1 MFFSWVSHIFSGKK
15 VQLIILHLFF
25 ELATSMA
32 SCAAC
37 RLPRQESFRG
47 EASEALPE
55 WQVNQPISAKRTIHL
70 GYDGRFLCFFGVFF
84 GCVRYCKICRY
95 GLSGWWLFCWTMAL
109 FAEIPVARRCRWSR
123 GLSLRSA
130 PRELVGNQV
139 VGNQRAC
146 ALDQFS
152 GNFGYFGELSCLL
165 FYGDFLGPENAGGTS
180 WRRAMW
186 QTRNFTT
193 YMLSLPL
200 WTGGCGGGSLER
212 KAQQK
217 QTFDGYGNDEI
228 FFVVL
233 DMFFWFH
240 FKRSTTTGSII
251 KHLNFS
257 LYQNI
262 KMTILW
268 VPNHETSSFFVEMT
282 MSGSF

>member
-1 MFFSWVSHIFSGKK
+1 
-15 VQLIILHLFF
+15 
-25 ELATSMA
+25 MA

-37 RLPRQESFRG
+37 RLPRQETFRG

-70 GYDGRFLCFFGVFF
+70 GYDGRFLCLLGCFF
-84 GCVRYCKICRY
+84 GCVRYCKICQH

-130 PRELVGNQV
+130 PGELVGNQV

-200 WTGGCGGGSLER
+200 WTGGMRGWEPR
-212 KAQQK
+212 KKGTTKADFWWLWK
-217 QTFDGYGNDEI
+217 WWNI
-228 FFVVL
+228 L
-233 DMFFWFH
+233 CCPSICFFWFH
-240 FKRSTTTGSII
+240 FKRSATTGSII
-251 KHLNFS
+251 KHLIFS